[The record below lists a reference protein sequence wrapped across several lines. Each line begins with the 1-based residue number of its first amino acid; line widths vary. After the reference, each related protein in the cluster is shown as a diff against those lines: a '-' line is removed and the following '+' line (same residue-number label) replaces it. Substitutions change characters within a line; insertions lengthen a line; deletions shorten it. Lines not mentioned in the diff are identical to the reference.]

1 MNNLYVVSW
10 WMPFPVSE
18 YGGLLVISAKDPE
31 ELWTIMFKLNGEYEL
46 EELGVKT
53 EEEFIELLKDRGLI
67 DQVGS
72 TQRPSGVIRCMLT

>member
-10 WMPFPVSE
+10 WMPFPASE

-31 ELWTIMFKLNGEYEL
+31 ELWTIMFKFNGEYEL

-53 EEEFIELLKDRGLI
+53 EEEFIELLKDRRLI

-72 TQRPSGVIRCMLT
+72 TQRPSGVIHSTVT